1 MIDFIL
7 KIIYHSQGEERM
19 KITNYLKRYY
29 KAIYDYTLY
38 KEFFKEKIFFAFLMV
53 LPMYF
58 VFTYLTYNA
67 SLVGPTFIKENFPV
81 YEEMISHVKESDILE
96 DGSDKKIELAFKDGK
111 LILNQDKLYDKVE
124 LHNDWN
130 YRLIIDTKN
139 EMNVEYK
146 QTNRYS
152 DEIRTL
158 LGFNSNRM
166 VVYSA
171 KDFIIVSSPDS
182 ILSYKYADIRS
193 NASSIEEIRKELDA
207 HFINKKLILQFSFV
221 VNVILYFMFFI
232 VVYIIIRTLC
242 KRYNLKIAADRKI
255 KILFYAMVPGLYVY
269 LLITIFFS
277 SSSFIMSYIAPILSM
292 LAMTFTADKII
303 LNVKTLIK
311 LEDKIAKKS
320 KKKNNSNNDLQ
331 KK

>member
-1 MIDFIL
+1 
-7 KIIYHSQGEERM
+7 M

-38 KEFFKEKIFFAFLMV
+38 KEFFKEKIFFAFLIT

-58 VFTYLTYNA
+58 VFTFLTYNA
-67 SLVGPTFIKENFPV
+67 SLKGPEFIKENFSL
-81 YEEMISHVKESDILE
+81 YQEMIGNVKESDILE
-96 DGSDKKIELAFKDGK
+96 GGSDNNISIAFKNNQ
-111 LILNQDKLYDKVE
+111 LIINQDKLYDKVE
-124 LHNDWN
+124 LHDDWN

-139 EMNVEYK
+139 EMNVEYT

-152 DEIRTL
+152 QETKSI

-166 VVYSA
+166 VVYVSG
-171 KDFIIVSSPDS
+171 DFIIVSSPGS
-182 ILSYKYADIRS
+182 ILSYKYSDISS
-193 NASSIEEIRKELDA
+193 NYASIEEIRDGLDK
-207 HFINKKLILQFSFV
+207 HFINKNLILQFSFV

-242 KRYNLKIAADRKI
+242 KRYNLMISLDRRI

-269 LLITIFFS
+269 LIITIFFS
-277 SSSFIMSYIAPILSM
+277 FSSFIMSYVAPIVSM

-303 LNVKTLIK
+303 LNVKSFIK
-311 LEDKIAKKS
+311 LEQKIARKKE
-320 KKKNNSNNDLQ
+320 KKKNSSKNDLQ